1 MRLRVS
7 KVSTSTSIQSERII
21 DTADTA
27 AQTVANFYL
36 AFSQGLQLIPVINK
50 IDLASADADR
60 ALEQMKNSFELDPK
74 AAVLVSAKSG
84 KNVESILPAVVEK
97 IPA

>member
-1 MRLRVS
+1 MHHRVC
-7 KVSTSTSIQSERII
+7 KVSPPQLSHSRREFNTRGI
-21 DTADTA
+21 

-36 AFSQGLQLIPVINK
+36 AFAQGLTLIPVINK
-50 IDLASADADR
+50 IDLASADPER

-74 AAVLVSAKSG
+74 TAVLVSAKSG
-84 KNVESILPAVVEK
+84 KNVESILPAVVQQ